1 MEKLPRVQIK
11 YLSGFNTSLSL
22 IETIKNKHLYWN
34 INPSLIGEAPK
45 ELVHIYEYGRANKK
59 NRQRWPKYIAKV
71 GHKLYANESITE
83 QLFTRIGETA
93 GFNVAESKLLVFS
106 GQLRFLSKYFLKKNQ
121 RLMHGA
127 EIFMAHLEDREFVN
141 EIHQK
146 REESVHFTFQY
157 VCQAIQSYFPSN
169 CEEIIADYIKM
180 LAFDALL
187 GNNDRHH
194 WNWGVVVDVRNER
207 LPYFSP
213 IYDSARGLFWNLPER
228 RLKNIERNKA
238 ENQFMEKYCGQSRP
252 QLGWDSNQP
261 NNHFELLQLILEK
274 YPEYAIV
281 IDHYAEE
288 SVLNACFEVLDQ
300 EFGNLMS
307 ERRQSFIRKYL
318 VLRFSKYNEVVK
330 GV

>member
-11 YLSGFNTSLSL
+11 YLSGFNTSLNL
-22 IETIKNKHLYWN
+22 IETIKNKHVYWN

-59 NRQRWPKYIAKV
+59 NRQRWPKHIAKV

-146 REESVHFTFQY
+146 EKNLYTSHFSMYAKQFK
-157 VCQAIQSYFPSN
+157 VISHP
-169 CEEIIADYIKM
+169 I
-180 LAFDALL
+180 
-187 GNNDRHH
+187 
-194 WNWGVVVDVRNER
+194 VR
-207 LPYFSP
+207 
-213 IYDSARGLFWNLPER
+213 
-228 RLKNIERNKA
+228 K
-238 ENQFMEKYCGQSRP
+238 
-252 QLGWDSNQP
+252 
-261 NNHFELLQLILEK
+261 
-274 YPEYAIV
+274 
-281 IDHYAEE
+281 
-288 SVLNACFEVLDQ
+288 
-300 EFGNLMS
+300 
-307 ERRQSFIRKYL
+307 
-318 VLRFSKYNEVVK
+318 
-330 GV
+330 